1 MKSDIP
7 LLLSKKAMKKA
18 KMKIDLENDTC
29 AIFGKEI
36 ELKTTSSGHYCISLL
51 EEMST
56 GDNTEVDWV
65 LAVDLA
71 ALSNEDKIKAIDKLH
86 KQMGHHPKDR
96 FVKLLKDANAWY
108 DGAERHIEQVI
119 ESCTGG
125 CLLLKRNPDKPVVSM
140 PMASRFNEKVAMD
153 LKNLSSGQHI
163 LHMVDMWSRYTIS
176 VIIKRK
182 RPKEVIDA
190 FMESW
195 ARYFGLP
202 EAILNDNGK
211 EFTSDEMREVKSV
224 LNVMDL
230 TTAAQSPWQNGI
242 CEKNH
247 QLVDTMWFRMKED
260 FPNTDDKTLLAW
272 ANMAKNSFKMVYGY
286 TPNQLVFGVNPVLP
300 NILSAGPP
308 ALEG

>member
-1 MKSDIP
+1 
-7 LLLSKKAMKKA
+7 
-18 KMKIDLENDTC
+18 
-29 AIFGKEI
+29 
-36 ELKTTSSGHYCISLL
+36 
-51 EEMST
+51 
-56 GDNTEVDWV
+56 
-65 LAVDLA
+65 
-71 ALSNEDKIKAIDKLH
+71 
-86 KQMGHHPKDR
+86 
-96 FVKLLKDANAWY
+96 
-108 DGAERHIEQVI
+108 
-119 ESCTGG
+119 
-125 CLLLKRNPDKPVVSM
+125 M

-153 LKNLSSGQHI
+153 LKNLNSGQHI

-182 RPKEVIDA
+182 RPKEVTDA

-247 QLVDTMWFRMKED
+247 
-260 FPNTDDKTLLAW
+260 
-272 ANMAKNSFKMVYGY
+272 
-286 TPNQLVFGVNPVLP
+286 
-300 NILSAGPP
+300 
-308 ALEG
+308 